1 MASLLPE
8 GRERSRSGLARQ
20 TKISRQQLTQWFD
33 GRGEPRFSALGE
45 AAERLG
51 VRRVDLV
58 AAYDG
63 VTAPET
69 QETPRPEWA
78 GGLEEQLDGIERL
91 VVAIAGVTP
100 GVDLGLVR
108 EMRRERDVLQRSQ
121 QPDEARQSEDPR
133 PPGTPAGTGR

>member
-8 GRERSRSGLARQ
+8 GQKRSRSGIARH
-20 TKISRQQLTQWFD
+20 TGVSRQQLTQWFD

-45 AAERLG
+45 AAEQLG

-69 QETPRPEWA
+69 EEAAPPQWAERLLAGTLALEQKAGLSDAERDRAASLAAAWLASAELSGRHRRGGGGA
-78 GGLEEQLDGIERL
+78 GGASG
-91 VVAIAGVTP
+91 A
-100 GVDLGLVR
+100 
-108 EMRRERDVLQRSQ
+108 
-121 QPDEARQSEDPR
+121 
-133 PPGTPAGTGR
+133 